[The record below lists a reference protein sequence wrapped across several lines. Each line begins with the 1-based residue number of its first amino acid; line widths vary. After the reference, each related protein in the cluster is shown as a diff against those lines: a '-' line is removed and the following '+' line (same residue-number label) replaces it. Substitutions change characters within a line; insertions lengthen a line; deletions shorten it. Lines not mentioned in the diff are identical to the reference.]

1 MSTAGQDIL
10 VLGATGRV
18 GGATLC
24 ALVEAGHAPTALV
37 RTPERVDALPAPA
50 PCRIGDLTDRAGL
63 ADSLQG
69 IDAMLLCSGHEP
81 AMLDVQL
88 GALAAA
94 EAAGVRRV
102 VKISGSPASSFEG
115 TPSAVVAQHLEIEA
129 AVRRSGLEFTFIRP
143 NAFTQLLAGY
153 AAEIAGGRLPLAFG
167 TAAVS
172 WVDVVD
178 VGAVAAA
185 ALASKAPL
193 PDVIDVTGPEA
204 LTGAD
209 LAAAVAAFTGSP
221 VEYVALS
228 DEQSRERVRALGAPD
243 WLVEHVGT
251 IFALL
256 RDRDGG
262 RVTDA
267 VEEWC
272 GRPATS
278 VAGVLAREASE
289 LGIRAALSAV
299 NYEGGS
305 NE

>member
-1 MSTAGQDIL
+1 MSAPTQDIL
-10 VLGATGRV
+10 VIGATGRV
-18 GGATLC
+18 GGATLR
-24 ALVEAGHAPTALV
+24 ALVESGHAPTALV
-37 RTPERVDALPAPA
+37 RGPERVEALPVPA
-50 PCRIGDLTDRAGL
+50 SCRIGDLADRASL
-63 ADSLQG
+63 ADSMQG
-69 IDAMLLCSGHEP
+69 MDAMLLCSGHEP
-81 AMLDVQL
+81 AMLEVQL

-94 EAAGVRRV
+94 ESVGMRRI

-153 AAEIAGGRLPLAFG
+153 AGEIANGRLPLAFG
-167 TAAVS
+167 AASVS

-185 ALASKAPL
+185 ALRTDGPL

-204 LTGAD
+204 LTGAE
-209 LAAAVAAFTGSP
+209 LAAILADFTGTA
-221 VEYVALS
+221 VEYVELS
-228 DEQSRERVRALGAPD
+228 DEQNRDRVRAVGAPD

-251 IFALL
+251 IFSLL
-256 RDRDGG
+256 RDRDGD
-262 RVTDA
+262 RVTEA

-278 VAGVLAREASE
+278 VAEVLAREGTE

-299 NYEGGS
+299 KNEGGS